1 MDAGG
6 TAQTMNAA
14 FQPILVTLLSLLAGW
29 LANVIADNA
38 PRGRSAP
45 WASVATWLEPVRR
58 LVRRGEARPGQA
70 PAWRYLLV
78 WLCSLAL
85 GWLAYWRFGWSL
97 AALVTAF
104 YAVFFL
110 AVAVI
115 DQEHRRVLNN
125 MMLAALPLILLLN
138 YATRTVD
145 LRSALVGGI
154 FGFVVFLLIAL
165 IRPGGMGMGD
175 VKLVGIIG
183 LATGHAGVLVALFVG
198 ILAGGVAALALL
210 LWTRFDRKATMA
222 YAPYLVVGAWTA
234 IYFRA
239 DLWSLFFNRIAQ
251 LAA

>member
-1 MDAGG
+1 MSASI
-6 TAQTMNAA
+6 
-14 FQPILVTLLSLLAGW
+14 QPIAVIFLGLLAGW

-38 PRGRSAP
+38 PLGRTAA
-45 WASVATWLEPVRR
+45 WFSVATWLEPFRR
-58 LVRRGEARPGQA
+58 VLRRGESRPGQA
-70 PAWRYLLV
+70 PVWRYVLV
-78 WLCSLAL
+78 WLVSPAL
-85 GWLAYWRFGWSL
+85 GWLAYWRFGWHP
-97 AALVTAF
+97 AALVAAL
-104 YAVFFL
+104 YAIFFL

-125 MMLAALPLILLLN
+125 MMLAALPLILLANRMSNL
-138 YATRTVD
+138 VD
-145 LRSALVGGI
+145 LRSTLIGGA

-183 LATGHAGVLVALFVG
+183 LATGHGGILIAMFVG

-222 YAPYLVVGAWTA
+222 YAPYLVLGAWTA

-239 DLWSLFFNRIAQ
+239 DLWSLFFERIVQ
-251 LAA
+251 VAA